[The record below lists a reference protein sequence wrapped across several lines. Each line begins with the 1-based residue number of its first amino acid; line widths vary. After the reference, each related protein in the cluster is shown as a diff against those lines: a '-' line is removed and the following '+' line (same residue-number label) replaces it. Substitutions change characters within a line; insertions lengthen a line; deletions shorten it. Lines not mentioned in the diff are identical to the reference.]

1 MHNILCRVP
10 SLDPRFTT
18 IVLPFGFTGGA
29 PFLSGCAPLLSC
41 VWILYL
47 YTGSIAPWLGW
58 LTTLVDPLACFR
70 PVDGSLPI
78 FVILFHRN
86 TKV

>member
-1 MHNILCRVP
+1 MHNILCRAP
-10 SLDPRFTT
+10 SLVPRLTAP
-18 IVLPFGFTGGA
+18 VLLFGFTGGA
-29 PFLSGCAPLLSC
+29 PFLSGCAPLLSR

-47 YTGSIAPWLGW
+47 YTGSNAPWLGW
-58 LTTLVDPLACFR
+58 LATLADPLACFR